1 MARVSRVARRLAAA
15 GGRFAGAAAL
25 LLLAGC
31 AVTAPPGAEA
41 PPKILV
47 AGGSGRV
54 GIEVVQQLR
63 SERVPLRA
71 LTRSRER
78 ALERWGEEFATLDW
92 VEADVRDP
100 EQVRVAMPG
109 IERVIC
115 VIGTREVAGPNSA
128 EFVDYGGVRN
138 LVDAAR
144 AAGVR
149 HFVLLTAIGTTDPE
163 HPFNKFT
170 KGALQWR
177 FKGEEHLRDSGLD
190 YTVVRPGG
198 IVDGAADEL
207 GVALLQGDDWKPL
220 LRKTIRR
227 TDLAAVLVEAA
238 RNPSLRNVTLEVV
251 NDESLPPGA
260 WRASLSELE
269 PDPAR

>member
-1 MARVSRVARRLAAA
+1 MGLGALV
-15 GGRFAGAAAL
+15 GRFASVGV

-31 AVTAPPGAEA
+31 AGTGSAPPVA
-41 PPKILV
+41 PPTILV
-47 AGGSGRV
+47 AGASGRV
-54 GIEVVQQLR
+54 GIEVAKRLQ
-63 SERVPLRA
+63 SENAPVRA

-100 EQVRVAMPG
+100 AQVRAAMPG
-109 IERVIC
+109 VERVIC
-115 VIGTREVAGPNSA
+115 VIGTRELEGPNSA

-138 LVDAAR
+138 LVDAAL
-144 AAGVR
+144 AEGVR

-163 HPFNKFT
+163 HPFNKLT

-177 FKGEEHLRDSGLD
+177 FKGEEHLRDSGLA

-198 IVDGAADEL
+198 IVDGEADEL
-207 GVALLQGDDWKPL
+207 GVALLQGDEWKPL

-227 TDLAAVLVEAA
+227 KDLAAVLVEAA
-238 RNPSLRNVTLEVV
+238 RNPALRNVTLEIV
-251 NDESLPPGA
+251 NDESLSPGA
-260 WRASLSELE
+260 WRASLTALE